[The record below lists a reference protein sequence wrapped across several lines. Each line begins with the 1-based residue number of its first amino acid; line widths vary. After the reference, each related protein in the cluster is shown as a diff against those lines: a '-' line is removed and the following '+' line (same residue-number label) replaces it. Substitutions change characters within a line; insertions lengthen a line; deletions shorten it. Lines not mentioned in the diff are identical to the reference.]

1 MASPLR
7 QVRVATNIKP
17 GRRLTADDTVYTFFL
32 FDADE
37 QRHVL
42 PHLPVEERKE
52 KQVAVATSV
61 PV

>member
-1 MASPLR
+1 M
-7 QVRVATNIKP
+7 RVATNIKP